1 MYLCIVLL
9 AFPYNES
16 YPGLIIQFVSGSSS
30 SNIKCNGN
38 GVITGLGNK
47 VVTELAVNWILF
59 IICILSGLALFLVIK
74 ICASLFG
81 RKVIDVSG
89 WGHVCRFVVRIE
101 IFVKLYRRV
110 LFGPGAV
117 CPGVLC

>member
-38 GVITGLGNK
+38 GVITWLGNK

-81 RKVIDVSG
+81 RKV
-89 WGHVCRFVVRIE
+89 
-101 IFVKLYRRV
+101 YRCLGLGPCLSFCV
-110 LFGPGAV
+110 LKSS
-117 CPGVLC
+117 